1 MKGEPGAERHPAFA
15 FQESQSM
22 SSVFKAFGASV
33 LALRKVM
40 TAVVILLFSLMMV
53 AVLVQVAG
61 RYVFNYSIA
70 AASEIATFSQIW
82 LVMLGAGIAM
92 ARHQHVAIDL
102 LPAQLPLPLARLA
115 SVLIAGIII
124 AFLCVLAYGSL
135 PLMRLGMMQTSA
147 AMQLPMWIMYL
158 CLPAGAA
165 YIALELVV
173 SVVERWNAPFAQNT
187 SDIEEEVV

>member
-1 MKGEPGAERHPAFA
+1 
-15 FQESQSM
+15 M
-22 SSVFKAFGASV
+22 SSTFKTLGTGV
-33 LALRKVM
+33 HLLRKAM
-40 TAVVILLFSLMMV
+40 SAIVILLFSLMMI
-53 AVLVQVAG
+53 AVLAQVGG

-102 LPAQLPLPLARLA
+102 VPAQLPLPLARAA
-115 SVLIAGIII
+115 SLLIAAVTV

-135 PLMRLGMMQTSA
+135 PLLRLGAMQTSA
-147 AMQLPMWIMYL
+147 VMQLPMWLMYL

-165 YIALELVV
+165 YIALELIV
-173 SVVERWNAPFAQNT
+173 SVVERWNDPFATNP
-187 SDIEEEVV
+187 SDSEEEAA